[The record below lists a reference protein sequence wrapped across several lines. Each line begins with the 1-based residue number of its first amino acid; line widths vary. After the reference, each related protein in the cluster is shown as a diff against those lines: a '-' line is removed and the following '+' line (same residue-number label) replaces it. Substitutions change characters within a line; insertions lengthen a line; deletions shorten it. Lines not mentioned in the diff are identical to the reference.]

1 MHILERVH
9 VLHRAWRMRLRH
21 NRHEIEYILSRSLRG
36 TTVADVGANRGVYS
50 YWLHRAVGPTGHV
63 VAFEPQPELARYLQD
78 LKTTF
83 HLDRLMIEQLA
94 LSSSAGDRELTR
106 PRDHWGGAS
115 LGTPMIATAEA
126 DRIAVRTT
134 TLDDYFGDSEL
145 RPLRF
150 IKADIEG
157 HEHECFLGGER
168 ILREDKPALLFECYD
183 EKFGDIF
190 PYLESLDYTG
200 YFFLHGTLTPISE
213 LAQFRASI
221 AKSHL
226 NFVFV
231 PRPV

>member
-1 MHILERVH
+1 MHILERAH

-21 NRHEIEYILSRSLRG
+21 NRSEIQYILSRRLRG
-36 TTVADVGANRGVYS
+36 ATVADVGANRGVYS

-63 VAFEPQPELARYLQD
+63 VAFEPQPELVEYLHD
-78 LKTTF
+78 LKRTF
-83 HLDRLMIEQLA
+83 HLDRLTIEQLA
-94 LSSSAGDRELTR
+94 LSSTAGDRELTR

-126 DRIAVRTT
+126 ERLAVRTT
-134 TLDDYFGDSEL
+134 TLDEYFGHSDL

-157 HEHECFLGGER
+157 HEHECFLGAER
-168 ILREDKPALLFECYD
+168 TLREDKPELLFECYD
-183 EKFGDIF
+183 EKFSDVF
-190 PYLESLDYTG
+190 PFLESLG
-200 YFFLHGTLTPISE
+200 YEGFFFLHGKLTPVTE
-213 LAQFRASI
+213 LPQHRASI

-231 PRPV
+231 PRM